1 MLSVKNVLKSTS
13 GTRVCLF
20 STSSILRIATP
31 SAHGLSYQVFGPERE
46 DQIERNP
53 VIFLHGLF
61 GSKSNNRSVSRCDSK
76 KKKRPTKLLT
86 DGLLQSIGPQSE
98 MSNLYFGMH
107 AHMRQGTSKRG
118 KSNSSFLFQ
127 DLRNHG
133 QSFHAPEHNYS
144 VMADDVKHFV
154 LTKKLGKCVMM
165 GHSMYVFNT
174 RPLL

>member
-1 MLSVKNVLKSTS
+1 
-13 GTRVCLF
+13 
-20 STSSILRIATP
+20 
-31 SAHGLSYQVFGPERE
+31 
-46 DQIERNP
+46 
-53 VIFLHGLF
+53 
-61 GSKSNNRSVSRCDSK
+61 
-76 KKKRPTKLLT
+76 
-86 DGLLQSIGPQSE
+86 
-98 MSNLYFGMH
+98 MH